1 MQIHNPFNS
10 SSLWLPVSKGL
21 QVSLRWFLLLD
32 SQASNRI
39 VSCRE
44 WALDLI
50 MVVWCLGWVEAA
62 HQVPTQWAGNHT
74 HRQTTTMWWNE
85 SLILTLITHLACF
98 SFFFFSKSFAAL
110 PGVDILRCIPVIIS
124 SAINITQ
131 SRPIACIWNPY
142 LEVDALPEAGA
153 LDRTAK
159 QKCGT
164 KRIKAAHFSPVIKR
178 SDPMTY
184 MYPIIAAA
192 LCLWG

>member
-62 HQVPTQWAGNHT
+62 QQVPTQWAGNHT
-74 HRQTTTMWWNE
+74 HRQTTTM
-85 SLILTLITHLACF
+85 
-98 SFFFFSKSFAAL
+98 
-110 PGVDILRCIPVIIS
+110 
-124 SAINITQ
+124 
-131 SRPIACIWNPY
+131 
-142 LEVDALPEAGA
+142 
-153 LDRTAK
+153 
-159 QKCGT
+159 
-164 KRIKAAHFSPVIKR
+164 
-178 SDPMTY
+178 
-184 MYPIIAAA
+184 
-192 LCLWG
+192 